1 MKEEWLF
8 NDDVDAD
15 QIWEANGHAGEKRKY
30 LKQVKWNIYIYMS
43 HAILLMLTQKWNLYI
58 HFDVILNLRTTYY
71 PAIPFLITYLQ

>member
-30 LKQVKWNIYIYMS
+30 LKQVKWNIYIHEPCHTSNANSKMKFIYS
-43 HAILLMLTQKWNLYI
+43 FWCNTKS
-58 HFDVILNLRTTYY
+58 
-71 PAIPFLITYLQ
+71 